1 MTGDGAL
8 RAICRV
14 RELTRSIEPCVLGRS
29 LHAAC
34 VSDQEHVEPGE
45 GSCGAMA
52 ASGEG
57 VVGKLAHPA
66 ESVALIRGEGILHNM
81 IAAIL
86 LTLHSLWGLSCRHG
100 QRSSEPVAVDAVV
113 PSRELGFVTACG
125 DGSTA
130 LRRAHD
136 LDTVLRARCRVR
148 ELTLSI
154 EPCVVGRSVRA
165 LCVSDQGHARQGE
178 GSYDNLSIP

>member
-86 LTLHSLWGLSCRHG
+86 LTLHSLWGLSCRNG

-113 PSRELGFVTACG
+113 PSWELGFGTACG
-125 DGSTA
+125 DGSNA
-130 LRRAHD
+130 PQILAAPRRDRGHSPH
-136 LDTVLRARCRVR
+136 TVHTLGILVQIWAAIQRASGRGCCR
-148 ELTLSI
+148 SFS
-154 EPCVVGRSVRA
+154 GA
-165 LCVSDQGHARQGE
+165 
-178 GSYDNLSIP
+178 